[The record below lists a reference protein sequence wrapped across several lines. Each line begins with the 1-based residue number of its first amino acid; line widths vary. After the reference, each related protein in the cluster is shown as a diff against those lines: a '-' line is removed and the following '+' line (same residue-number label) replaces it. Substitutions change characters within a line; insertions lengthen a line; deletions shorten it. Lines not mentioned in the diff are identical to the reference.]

1 MPTGRPRAW
10 PAGSSRRGA
19 TPAGQTRAVDDDLRA
34 LRDACTRA
42 LTGHGVQRADDLLA
56 TIPPGTA
63 VDRYGEG
70 GAVADLETAVTEILG
85 LPAAVY
91 LPSGPVA
98 QQSTLRGHA
107 DRRGGRPGGVA
118 PRGPPAPPPGGGLG

>member
-34 LRDACTRA
+34 LRDACERA
-42 LTGHGVQRADDLLA
+42 LTGHGIQRADDLLA

-63 VDRYGEG
+63 VDRYGDG
-70 GAVADLETAVTEILG
+70 GAVSDLEAAIAELLG
-85 LPAAVY
+85 QAAAGY
-91 LPSGPVA
+91 PPSGTMA
-98 QQSTLRGHA
+98 QQS
-107 DRRGGRPGGVA
+107 A
-118 PRGPPAPPPGGGLG
+118 PRGHPHPPGPAPPPLH